1 MNTTDITDEAI
12 LAQLRES
19 STLDAGFRMLIRKY
33 QERLYWQI
41 RRMVTNHDDADDV
54 LQNVFVKIFRNIHQ
68 FKEQSGLFTW
78 IYRIATNESL
88 TFLEKNKFQKNQVDI
103 SLMSEV
109 VSSNSAYTFD
119 EGKALEALEKAIH
132 ILPDKQKLVFNMRY
146 YDELSYQEIA
156 DITQTSV
163 GALKATYHHAIKKIE
178 DYVTNKVQY

>member
-1 MNTTDITDEAI
+1 MHTADITDEAI

-19 STLDAGFRMLIRKY
+19 STLDAGFRLLIRKY

-41 RRMVTNHDDADDV
+41 RRMVKDHDDADDV

-88 TFLEKNKFQKNQVDI
+88 TFLEKNKYQKNQ
-103 SLMSEV
+103 SEL
-109 VSSNSAYTFD
+109 SSINEVFSPNSTHAFD
-119 EGKALEALEKAIH
+119 EAKAIESLEKAIQL
-132 ILPDKQKLVFNMRY
+132 LPDKQKLVFNMRY

-178 DYVTNKVQY
+178 DYVINKVQY